1 MNQTFFRNPLY
12 LGAAAIGAL
21 ILLGMSVTVVP
32 ETQQAIISSYGKV
45 DRVVNAYRK
54 GEVFGKRDLSP
65 NIGDKKEAKPKGV
78 RGRRSPR
85 PEPSGE

>member
-1 MNQTFFRNPLY
+1 MNQTLFRNPLY

-21 ILLGMSVTVVP
+21 ILFSMSVTVVP

-54 GEVFGKRDLSP
+54 GEVFGDTDNSTYD
-65 NIGDKKEAKPKGV
+65 IM
-78 RGRRSPR
+78 GRTYFISLRAR
-85 PEPSGE
+85 Y